1 MSRPSPFRAAAIAAR
16 ERREE
21 RVPLPRA
28 VGRLPRAL
36 LAAAGAV
43 AIGALVVALTTQV
56 PVLVR
61 TTGVVRQDSRP
72 GIRLVAF
79 GDVRQRDRFAPG
91 QEVAVILGSRRSGLR
106 GRVEQVSERVLSPDE
121 ARRRYRLGRLAGA
134 TFQPGVP
141 IVVRFAEDQFSADE
155 RRRFE
160 GSVAIVAVTVGHRT
174 LLTAGARR
182 DEA

>member
-1 MSRPSPFRAAAIAAR
+1 MSPPSPFRGAAIAAR

-28 VGRLPRAL
+28 TGRWTRAL
-36 LAAAGAV
+36 LAAAAAT
-43 AIGALVVALTTQV
+43 AIAALVVTLTTQV

-79 GDVRQRDRFAPG
+79 GDVSQRERFAAG
-91 QEVAVILGSRRSGLR
+91 QDVAIILGSRRSGLR
-106 GRVEQVSERVLSPDE
+106 GRVEQVSKRVLSPDE

-141 IVVRFAEDQFSADE
+141 IVVRFPAGQFRPDE

-160 GSVAIVAVTVGHRT
+160 GSVAIVAITVGHRA
-174 LLTAGARR
+174 LLTAGTRR
-182 DEA
+182 DET